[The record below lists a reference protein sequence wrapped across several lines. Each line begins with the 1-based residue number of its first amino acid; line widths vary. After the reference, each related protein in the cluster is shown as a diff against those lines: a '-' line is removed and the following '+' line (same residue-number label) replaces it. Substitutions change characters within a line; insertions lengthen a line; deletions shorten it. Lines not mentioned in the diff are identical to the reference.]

1 MTLSPL
7 VIFHIC
13 AGTTGILS
21 GGAALYFRKGSRR
34 HRAAGNIFFIS
45 MLSLSASGV
54 YLALMKPVMVSV
66 VAGIL
71 TFYLVATAW
80 LTARRQEGETG
91 LLDFGLLLLAL
102 AAGASGVIFGRE
114 AANSAT
120 GLKDGYAAVTYFVL
134 GFVALFCAAGDVR
147 MLFRGGVSGAQRIVR
162 HLWRMCFALLIAAL
176 SFAPGG
182 GVFRSFPGQP
192 QTFASAIRQ
201 TLLLNVPLV
210 VIVVLM
216 LYWLW
221 RVSIRRSLRGIVGVS
236 FRDPVSVTVSSRRR
250 ITTHCCLDS
259 LRWANLSRR
268 HT

>member
-1 MTLSPL
+1 MTLPPF
-7 VIFHIC
+7 VILHIC
-13 AGTTGILS
+13 AGTIGILS
-21 GGAALYFRKGSRR
+21 GGAALFFRKGSRQ

-45 MLSLSASGV
+45 MLSLSASGA
-54 YLALMKPVMVSV
+54 YLAYMKPVMVSV

-80 LTARRQEGETG
+80 LTAMRQEGETG
-91 LLDFGLLLLAL
+91 LLDFGLLLLAS
-102 AAGASGVIFGRE
+102 AAGASGLIFGRE

-120 GLKDGYAAVTYFVL
+120 GLKDGYPAVAYFVF
-134 GFVALFCAAGDVR
+134 GSVALLCAAGDVR
-147 MLFRGGVSGAQRIVR
+147 MLSRGGVSGAQRIVR

-182 GVFRSFPGQP
+182 GVFRLFPGQP
-192 QTFASAIRQ
+192 QTFSTAIRQ
-201 TLLLNVPLV
+201 TQLLNVPIV

-221 RVSIRRSLRGIVGVS
+221 RVGIRRSFRGIVGVS
-236 FRDPVSVTVSSRRR
+236 LPDAVSVTPSSRRR

-259 LRWANLSRR
+259 LRLANLSRR

>member
-7 VIFHIC
+7 VVFHIC
-13 AGTTGILS
+13 SGTIGILS
-21 GGAALYFRKGSRR
+21 GAAALFFRKGSRQ

-45 MLSLSASGV
+45 MLSLSASGA
-54 YLALMKPVMVSV
+54 YLAFIKPVMVSV

-80 LTARRQEGETG
+80 LTVMRQEGETG

-102 AAGASGVIFGRE
+102 ADGASGLIFGQE

-120 GLKDGYAAVTYFVL
+120 GLKDGYPALAYFVF
-134 GFVALFCAAGDVR
+134 GSVALFCAAGDVR
-147 MLFRGGVSGAQRIVR
+147 MLIRGGVSGAQRIVR

-176 SFAPGG
+176 SFTPGG
-182 GVFRSFPGQP
+182 GVFSLFPGQP
-192 QTFASAIRQ
+192 QTFPEAIRQ
-201 TLLLNVPLV
+201 TQLLNVPII
-210 VIVVLM
+210 VIVVLI

-221 RVSIRRSLRGIVGVS
+221 RISIRRSLRGIVGVTH
-236 FRDPVSVTVSSRRR
+236 PETVSVTPSSRRR
-250 ITTHCCLDS
+250 ITTHCCLGS
-259 LRWANLSRR
+259 LRLANLSRR

>member
-21 GGAALYFRKGSRR
+21 GAAALFSRKGSRQ
-34 HRAAGNIFFIS
+34 HRAAGNLFFIS
-45 MLSLSASGV
+45 MLSLSASGA
-54 YLALMKPVMVSV
+54 YLGFVKPVMISF

-71 TFYLVATAW
+71 TFYLVATGW
-80 LTARRQEGETG
+80 LTVMRKERETG
-91 LLDFGLLLLAL
+91 LLDFALLLLAL
-102 AAGASGVIFGRE
+102 ANGANGLIFGQE

-120 GLKDGYAAVTYFVL
+120 GLKDGYPAVAYFVF
-134 GFVALFCAAGDVR
+134 GSVALICAAGDIR
-147 MLFRGGVSGAQRIVR
+147 MLVRGGVSGAQRIVR

-182 GVFRSFPGQP
+182 GVFSLFRGET
-192 QTFASAIRQ
+192 QTFPEAIRQ
-201 TLLLNVPLV
+201 TQLLNVPII

-221 RVSIRRSLRGIVGVS
+221 RVSIRQRFQGAVGVS
-236 FRDPVSVTVSSRRR
+236 SSAVLSAKPPSRQR
-250 ITTHCCLDS
+250 ITTRCWIGS
-259 LRWANLSRR
+259 LRFAKPCRR